1 MMISRERVSF
11 VLRRSSSMIF
21 RFVLVVLL
29 AALSTGSASAHVK
42 WFCAF
47 NVAGQPEGLENVLCQ
62 DFEVLIFVALVW
74 LFAGCLI
81 ERTSVGDAIL
91 RSMDR
96 VTSGLHANTE
106 VMVRAIVFFFFV
118 SLWALGGIILTPE
131 LKSTST
137 LIGPIQLVIAASLL
151 SRRTLPISALGIA
164 ILFGIAVHDYGIFHL
179 ADYPIFLGIAAYLA
193 LTGLQKK
200 LFGIEAIDVMRYA
213 TAITLMWASVEK
225 WAYPQWS
232 FPIFVTHPGIT
243 FGFEPD
249 FYMRAAGVVEF
260 TLAFALLWTP
270 LVRRCAASILAGM
283 FIAACF
289 EFGKIDLIG
298 HSGII
303 AVLFAIIADNRRVA
317 ENDRRVPMLAPAGF
331 CVALA
336 TTLFVYYVGHAYL
349 FDTTIL

>member
-1 MMISRERVSF
+1 
-11 VLRRSSSMIF
+11 MIF

>member
-1 MMISRERVSF
+1 
-11 VLRRSSSMIF
+11 MIF
-21 RFVLVVLL
+21 RFGCV
-29 AALSTGSASAHVK
+29 ALFSALGAESASAHVK
-42 WFCAF
+42 WFCAY
-47 NVAGQPEGLENVLCQ
+47 NVAGQPEGLANVLCQ
-62 DFEVLIFVALVW
+62 DFEILVFVAIVW

-96 VTSGLHANTE
+96 VTGGIRANME

-131 LKSTST
+131 LKSTSAV
-137 LIGPIQLVIAASLL
+137 IGPIQLVIAACLL
-151 SRRTLPISALGIA
+151 SRRTLPISALGIVV
-164 ILFGIAVHDYGIFHL
+164 LFGIAVHDYGVFHL

-193 LTGLQKK
+193 LVGLQRTF
-200 LFGIEAIDVMRYA
+200 FGIEAIDIMRYA

-232 FPIFVTHPGIT
+232 FPIFVTHPNVT
-243 FGFEPD
+243 FGFDPD

-270 LVRRCAASILAGM
+270 LVRRCAAAILAGM

-289 EFGKIDLIG
+289 EFGKIDTIG

-303 AVLFAIIADNRRVA
+303 AVLFTIIADNRRVA
-317 ENDRRVPMLAPAGF
+317 ENDRRIPVLAPAGF
-331 CVALA
+331 CAALVV
-336 TTLFVYYVGHAYL
+336 TLFAYYVGHAYL

>member
-1 MMISRERVSF
+1 MMTYCERLKSALRHSF
-11 VLRRSSSMIF
+11 SMIF
-21 RFVLVVLL
+21 RFTLVALFGVLG
-29 AALSTGSASAHVK
+29 TGSASAHVK
-42 WFCAF
+42 WFCAY

-62 DFEVLIFVALVW
+62 DFEVLVFVAIVW
-74 LFAGCLI
+74 LLAGCLI
-81 ERTSVGDAIL
+81 EKTSVGDAML

-96 VTSGLHANTE
+96 VTSGLRDNTE
-106 VMVRAIVFFFFV
+106 VMIRAIAFFFFV
-118 SLWALGGIILTPE
+118 SLWTLGGIILTPE
-131 LKSTST
+131 LKSTSE

-151 SRRTLPISALGIA
+151 TRRTLPISGFGIVV
-164 ILFGIAVHDYGIFHL
+164 LFGMGIHDYGIFHL
-179 ADYPIFLGIAAYLA
+179 ADYPIFLGIAAYFILV
-193 LTGLQKK
+193 GFQKK
-200 LFGIEAIDVMRYA
+200 LFGIEPLDVVRYA

-232 FPIFVTHPGIT
+232 YPIFVTHPNIT

-270 LVRRCAASILAGM
+270 LVRRCAAAILSGM

-289 EFGKIDLIG
+289 EFGKIDTIG
-298 HSGII
+298 HSCII

-317 ENDRRVPMLAPAGF
+317 ENDRRVPILAPATF

-336 TTLFVYYVGHAYL
+336 TTLFVYYFGHSYL
-349 FDTTIL
+349 FSTTIL

>member
-1 MMISRERVSF
+1 MTMCERISYA
-11 VLRRSSSMIF
+11 LRRSSSMIF
-21 RFVLVVLL
+21 RFALV
-29 AALSTGSASAHVK
+29 ALFGALGTESASAHVK
-42 WFCAF
+42 WFCAY

-62 DFEVLIFVALVW
+62 DFEILVFVAVVW

-96 VTSGLHANTE
+96 VTSELRTNTE

-131 LKSTST
+131 LKSTSA
-137 LIGPIQLVIAASLL
+137 LIGPIQLIIAGCLL
-151 SRRTLPISALGIA
+151 SRRTMPISALGIA
-164 ILFGIAVHDYGIFHL
+164 ILFGIAIHDYGIFHL

-200 LFGIEAIDVMRYA
+200 FFGIEAIDIMRYA

-232 FPIFVTHPGIT
+232 FPIFITHPGIT
-243 FGFEPD
+243 FGFEQD
-249 FYMRAAGVVEF
+249 FYMRAAGVIEF

-270 LVRRCAASILAGM
+270 LVRRCAAAILAGM

-289 EFGKIDLIG
+289 EFGKIDTIG

-317 ENDRRVPMLAPAGF
+317 ENDRRVPLLAPASF

-336 TTLFVYYVGHAYL
+336 ATLFVYYAGHAYL
-349 FDTTIL
+349 FSTTIL

>member
-1 MMISRERVSF
+1 MMTCCERLYSA
-11 VLRRSSSMIF
+11 LRCSSSTIF
-21 RFVLVVLL
+21 RFALVVLFAVL
-29 AALSTGSASAHVK
+29 GTGSAGAHVK
-42 WFCAF
+42 WFCAYD
-47 NVAGQPEGLENVLCQ
+47 VAGQPEGLANVLCQ
-62 DFEVLIFVALVW
+62 DFEILVFVALVW

-81 ERTSVGDAIL
+81 EKTSVGDAML

-96 VTSGLHANTE
+96 VTSGLQANTE
-106 VMVRAIVFFFFV
+106 LLVRATVFFFFV
-118 SLWALGGIILTPE
+118 SLWAIGGIILTPE
-131 LKSTST
+131 LKSTSP
-137 LIGPIQLVIAASLL
+137 LIGPIQLVIVGCLL
-151 SRRTLPISALGIA
+151 SRRTLPVSALGIA
-164 ILFGIAVHDYGIFHL
+164 TLFGIAIHDYGIFHL

-200 LFGIEAIDVMRYA
+200 FFGIEAIDIMRYA

-243 FGFEPD
+243 FGFDQD

-270 LVRRCAASILAGM
+270 LVRRCAAAILAGM

-317 ENDRRVPMLAPAGF
+317 ENDRRVPVLAPATF

-336 TTLFVYYVGHAYL
+336 ATLFVYYAGHAYL
-349 FDTTIL
+349 FSTAIL

>member
-336 TTLFVYYVGHAYL
+336 TTLFVYYVWHAYL

>member
-1 MMISRERVSF
+1 MMTPCERISYA
-11 VLRRSSSMIF
+11 LRRSSSMIF
-21 RFVLVVLL
+21 RFALV
-29 AALSTGSASAHVK
+29 ALFGALGTESASAHVK
-42 WFCAF
+42 WFCAY

-62 DFEVLIFVALVW
+62 DFEILVFVAVVW

-96 VTSGLHANTE
+96 VTSELRTNTE

-131 LKSTST
+131 LKSTSA
-137 LIGPIQLVIAASLL
+137 LIGPIQLIIAGCLL
-151 SRRTLPISALGIA
+151 SRRTMPISALGIA
-164 ILFGIAVHDYGIFHL
+164 ILFGIAIHDYGIFHL

-200 LFGIEAIDVMRYA
+200 FFGIEAIDIMRYA

-232 FPIFVTHPGIT
+232 FPIFITHPGIT
-243 FGFEPD
+243 FGFEQD
-249 FYMRAAGVVEF
+249 FYMRAAGVIEF

-270 LVRRCAASILAGM
+270 LVRRCAAAILAGM

-289 EFGKIDLIG
+289 EFGKIDTIG

-317 ENDRRVPMLAPAGF
+317 ENDRRVPLLAPASF

-336 TTLFVYYVGHAYL
+336 ATLFVYYAGHAYL
-349 FDTTIL
+349 FSTTIL

>member
-11 VLRRSSSMIF
+11 VLRRSSSMIS

-200 LFGIEAIDVMRYA
+200 FFGIEAIDVMRYA

>member
-1 MMISRERVSF
+1 
-11 VLRRSSSMIF
+11 MIF

-336 TTLFVYYVGHAYL
+336 TTLFVYYVWHAYL